1 MIHNC
6 IFTEASSKT
15 KLAQGN
21 SLRKEEDKIEA
32 LSARMQRQKEKK
44 SYQSIFGSCGSPGI
58 RALEA
63 EHCFPKP

>member
-44 SYQSIFGSCGSPGI
+44 SYQSILVLVVLLG
-58 RALEA
+58 
-63 EHCFPKP
+63 